1 MLNLGLTSVTFNS
14 LSPAEIIDYCK
25 FAGVGVIE
33 WAGRTHAIAGEPEGA
48 REIKRLSDEAG
59 IKISS
64 YGSYYKCGTY
74 ESAAEEFSKHIE
86 IAKILGAKTIRIWTG
101 TKNFSDADEEY
112 IDKIV
117 EELRLMSDMAEEE
130 GIEIGCEFHNG
141 TVTNTRASSL
151 EICKRVGKGNFG
163 MYFQYDPRVDVE
175 ENMKTLRDFLPLL
188 KNVHV
193 FNVTPEI
200 KRNSISDEFGMSLWQ
215 GFVAILKESNKDAN
229 LILEFLPDPTRECLV
244 TEADAIRKIRG

>member
-25 FAGVGVIE
+25 NAGVGVIE
-33 WAGRTHAIAGEPEGA
+33 WAGRTHAIAGEPDGA

-59 IKISS
+59 ILISS

-74 ESAAEEFSKHIE
+74 EDAATEFSKHIE

-101 TKNFSDADEEY
+101 TKNFADADSEY
-112 IDKIV
+112 IEKIV
-117 EELRLMSDMAEEE
+117 AELRLMSDMAKKE

-141 TVTNTRASSL
+141 TITNTRESSL
-151 EICKRVGKGNFG
+151 RVCEMVGRDNFG
-163 MYFQYDPRVDVE
+163 MYFQYDPRVDIE
-175 ENMKTLRDFLPLL
+175 ENMRTLKDFLPIL

-200 KRNSISDEFGMSLWQ
+200 KRNSISDEFGRSLWE
-215 GFVAILKESNKDAN
+215 GFVEILKENNKDAN
-229 LILEFLPDPTRECLV
+229 LILEFLPDPTLECL
-244 TEADAIRKIRG
+244 TIEADAVRKIIG